1 MSITANASASTVI
14 LTGISLHVVVNV
26 IRGRVSWRVAANVGL
41 ALPLVYANV
50 INEHRRRE
58 WKVLQIDFGEVKGHA
73 KLHNDVLDAGAG

>member
-1 MSITANASASTVI
+1 MI

-50 INEHRRRE
+50 INEHRRWEHHRAS
-58 WKVLQIDFGEVKGHA
+58 V
-73 KLHNDVLDAGAG
+73 DVLPVVGDTQIEHNRL